1 MTREGRR
8 NLSDQASL
16 QSVAQAAARLSQ
28 ADKEELIA
36 ILQAMLALDEKAK
49 AQPEEQIRVRQE
61 YHGPK
66 GGKGY
71 YEQKMINNC
80 GPYLYLRYWSSGKHR
95 SVYLGKVKP

>member
-1 MTREGRR
+1 
-8 NLSDQASL
+8 
-16 QSVAQAAARLSQ
+16 
-28 ADKEELIA
+28 
-36 ILQAMLALDEKAK
+36 MLALDEEAETHS
-49 AQPEEQIRVRQE
+49 EEVIQERQA

-80 GPYLYLRYWSSGKHR
+80 GPYLYLRYWSGGKHR